1 MAENIAFGVP
11 KELIDIKLVQD
22 SAKQAQISE
31 FIESQPNGYDL
42 QVGERGVRLSGGQRQ
57 RIGIAR
63 ALYKK
68 ANVLMFDEATSA
80 LDDATEKA
88 VLDAI
93 EKLDR
98 DITVLFIEHRLST
111 LRNCDRI
118 IELKD
123 GLVLNDE
130 RYEKML
136 ELSPSFR
143 SIRETPSKSAKILK

>member
-1 MAENIAFGVP
+1 
-11 KELIDIKLVQD
+11 
-22 SAKQAQISE
+22 
-31 FIESQPNGYDL
+31 
-42 QVGERGVRLSGGQRQ
+42 
-57 RIGIAR
+57 
-63 ALYKK
+63 
-68 ANVLMFDEATSA
+68 MFDEATSA

-88 VLDAI
+88 VMDAI

-98 DITVLFIEHRLST
+98 DITVLFIAHRLTT

-136 ELSPSFR
+136 ADGQRCARVFPDEWCLQL
-143 SIRETPSKSAKILK
+143 ETWS

>member
-1 MAENIAFGVP
+1 
-11 KELIDIKLVQD
+11 
-22 SAKQAQISE
+22 
-31 FIESQPNGYDL
+31 
-42 QVGERGVRLSGGQRQ
+42 
-57 RIGIAR
+57 
-63 ALYKK
+63 
-68 ANVLMFDEATSA
+68 MFDEATSA

-88 VLDAI
+88 VMDAI

-98 DITVLFIEHRLST
+98 DITVLFIAHRLTT

-136 ELSPSFR
+136 ELSPSLR